1 MSRPATSAGTASVAV
16 VGLGSM
22 GTGIAGRLLG
32 AGHHVIVWNR
42 TAAKMKPLVGFGAT
56 AAASPADAARSAEVV
71 LTMVSDPGPLRD
83 VTEGPSGVVAGAA
96 GSTTVVQMST
106 VGPRALSRLASV
118 LPPGAGLL
126 DAPVLGSVSEAES
139 GSLTIF
145 VGGPSELVE
154 RWMPLLSTLGFV
166 IVLGD
171 LGAGTAAKLVANAV
185 LFGELALLGE
195 TLALGTRLGLPMDL
209 AFDVLDVTPLAAQ
222 AKRRRESIE
231 TGDFPARFSLRLAR
245 KDAELILGA
254 AADARTDLS
263 VGSAVRDLLAE
274 ADGAGWGELD
284 YSALVAHVLGSSR
297 GGSR

>member
-42 TAAKMKPLVGFGAT
+42 AAAKMKPLVGFGAT
-56 AAASPADAARSAEVV
+56 AASSPADAARSAEVV
-71 LTMVSDPGPLRD
+71 LTMVSDPRALRD

-145 VGGPSELVE
+145 VGGPPELVE
-154 RWMPLLSTLGFV
+154 RWMPLLSTLGSA
-166 IVLGD
+166 IVVGD

-185 LFGELALLGE
+185 LFGVLALLGE
-195 TLALGTRLGLPMDL
+195 ALALGTRLGLPMDL

-222 AKRRRESIE
+222 AKRRRDAIE
-231 TGDFPARFSLRLAR
+231 TGEYPARFSLRLAR
-245 KDAELILGA
+245 KDAELILDA
-254 AADARTDLS
+254 AADTRTDLP
-263 VGSAVRDLLAE
+263 VGSAVRDLLVE
-274 ADGAGWGELD
+274 ADSAGWGELD
-284 YSALVAHVLGSSR
+284 YSALVAHVLGSSG